1 MLGGSWLWARESDP
15 CWTCWKKVSWE
26 VMENDLVAWMQETR
40 ERFSRLTCCSILAF
54 CKDC

>member
-15 CWTCWKKVSWE
+15 CWACWKKVSWE

-40 ERFSRLTCCSILAF
+40 ERFSRLTCCSILGF